1 MDNIEV
7 FNNQLV
13 ELINK
18 SQLPLS
24 ILTLSL
30 QNNIFQMEILKLKQE
45 IEQLKINNQI
55 EEDNEMKEE

>member
-1 MDNIEV
+1 MDNIEL

-13 ELINK
+13 KLIK
-18 SQLPLS
+18 ESQLPLS

-45 IEQLKINNQI
+45 VEMLNN
-55 EEDNEMKEE
+55 KEIKKEIQEN